1 MTKSIDA
8 KDKSLREILSNVQYS
23 IDFYQRDYK
32 WQAKQCEELVSDLT
46 TRFLESYDPIHARS
60 DVATYPA
67 YFLGSIVLS
76 KKSDG
81 TFIVDGQQ
89 RLTTL
94 TLLLIFLR
102 NLQVTLGVSEDPNI
116 QPLIQS
122 TQFGKQNFNIS
133 VAERKQV
140 IETLYA
146 GQSIT
151 EEPEDSSSLNI
162 LSRYQDIEGF
172 FPDECKGRVLPF
184 FLDWLIE
191 RVQMVE
197 ICAYSDEDA
206 YLVFE
211 TMNDRGLSLS
221 PADMLKGYLLSNV
234 RDAAQ
239 RGASERT
246 WAESIPKLQSLS
258 AKDATNDFFR
268 TWFRGRYATTYG
280 GASDDYERLGPEF
293 HRWLRDKAEEI
304 GLRHSDDFFEFVSR
318 HVPVYA
324 RSYRDIRN
332 RQVSFDSMHASTFF
346 VGEQRVDDGL
356 LLMSVVSTDDPVDVI
371 ELKIKLVARYLDI
384 FIYRRL
390 WASKNLTK
398 PALKGTFVSLARDLR
413 SLDLESLTARL
424 YAELTKPGHDNFSTS
439 PPVLTG
445 ASRRKIHRLL
455 ARLTSYVEVNGGA
468 GTNPYGE
475 LVVVSGRSR
484 YEIEHIWPNKFDE
497 YRELF
502 ADEAEFQDYRNRIGS
517 LLLIPHS
524 FNRSY
529 KDMKTDEKIPL
540 YGRSDHHLLVAS
552 LASQTY
558 LRNSKFSQW
567 REQTGFRFESYDLP
581 SGFTR
586 QASEAR
592 LELYRELARA
602 IWAPDLLIRDSGL
615 DAQRIRDLADV
626 ERAQLTPEAE
636 PGRTGRTQVD
646 VQLIDL
652 IQVGLVSPGDIL
664 TGRRPGASGVATAM
678 VLDDGAIELENHQRY
693 TAVSTAAMSLGLG
706 VVINGWQYWVHE
718 RSGKVLNKLREEYLG
733 RIGAGDGQALLFE
746 DDDQE

>member
-8 KDKSLREILSNVQYS
+8 KDKSLREIMSNVQYS

-32 WQAKQCEELVSDLT
+32 WQSKQIEELISDLT
-46 TRFLESYDPIHARS
+46 TRFLESYNPVHARS
-60 DVATYPA
+60 DVAAYPA

-76 KKSDG
+76 KKPDG
-81 TFIVDGQQ
+81 SFVVDGQQ

-102 NLQVTLGVSEDPNI
+102 NLQNVQGTAEDPNV

-133 VAERKQV
+133 VPERKQI
-140 IETLYA
+140 IEALYA
-146 GQSIT
+146 NQPPT
-151 EEPEDSSSLNI
+151 EEPEDLSSLNI
-162 LSRYQDIEGF
+162 LNRYLDIEAL
-172 FPDECKGRVLPF
+172 FPEECKGRVLPF

-197 ICAYSDEDA
+197 ISAYSDEDA
-206 YLVFE
+206 YTVFE

-234 RDAAQ
+234 RDQ
-239 RGASERT
+239 SERNVAEKI
-246 WAESIPKLQSLS
+246 WADSIPQLQSLS

-293 HRWLRDKAEEI
+293 HRWLRDKSEQVD
-304 GLRHSDDFFEFVSR
+304 LKHSDDFFEFVSR
-318 HVPVYA
+318 HIPTYA
-324 RSYRDIRN
+324 KAYRDVRN
-332 RQVSFDSMHASTFF
+332 RQVSFDSHHSTIFF
-346 VGEQRVDDGL
+346 VGEQKVDDGL
-356 LLMSVVSTDDPVDVI
+356 LLMSVVDTDDSVEQM
-371 ELKIKLVARYLDI
+371 ELKLKVVARYLDI

-390 WASKNLTK
+390 WASKNL
-398 PALKGTFVSLARDLR
+398 KGTFISLARDLR
-413 SLDLESLTARL
+413 SLDLEGLTARL

-455 ARLTSYVEVNGGA
+455 ARLTSYVEVNGGS

-484 YEIEHIWPNKFDE
+484 YEIEHIWPNKFAE
-497 YRELF
+497 YRERF
-502 ADEAEFQDYRNRIGS
+502 TDEAEFQDYRNRIGS

-524 FNRSY
+524 YNRSY
-529 KDMKTDEKIPL
+529 KDMRTEEKLPL

-558 LRNSKFSQW
+558 ERNPKFNQW
-567 REQTGFRFESYDLP
+567 REQTGFNFESYDL
-581 SGFTR
+581 SEGGFTR

-592 LELYRELARA
+592 LELYRELARS
-602 IWAPDLLIRDSGL
+602 IWTPDLLIRDSGL
-615 DAQRIRDLADV
+615 DQQRVRDLADV
-626 ERAQLTPEAE
+626 ERAQLVPEGDADRG
-636 PGRTGRTQVD
+636 GRTSVD
-646 VQLIDL
+646 VQLVDL
-652 IQVGLVSPGDIL
+652 LRVGLVSVGDL
-664 TGRRPGASGVATAM
+664 LVGKRPGATGQATAM
-678 VLDDGAIELENHQRY
+678 VLDDGAIELENGQRY
-693 TAVSTAAMSLGLG
+693 TAPSTAAMSLGLG
-706 VVINGWQYWVHE
+706 VVINGWQYWVHD
-718 RSGKVLNKLREEYLG
+718 RSGKLLSKLREEYLG
-733 RIGAGDGQALLFE
+733 RLGTDLEQSSLSEVGD
-746 DDDQE
+746 